1 MEAIYMK
8 FRLTEDMRKKIWLY
22 VIVIAIGI
30 SIYFAFDKI
39 DFIIRSLRRVC
50 SLTTPFILGFAI
62 AFLLNKPMKLIEV
75 KLLGRLRMK
84 PQHKRSIAAVLAVL
98 LGIIIVCAFLAL
110 LLPQLFDSIF
120 SLVKAFPGY
129 VEDFQKFALDFVE
142 KYAIDTQQVTNYI
155 TDTDFFEKLTG
166 FVTDALPQMAK
177 ATYAFGSTL
186 LNILLSIMAG
196 LYMLIDKERLSGYA
210 KKINYALF
218 PKEISEYL
226 HRMVLASGDIFNNFI
241 VGKAIDSLIIGVLCF
256 ILMNLFKLP
265 FALLISVIV
274 GVTNVIPFFGPF
286 IGAIPSA
293 VLVFL
298 ISPRQCLYFVGLVLV
313 LQQFDGNI
321 LGPKILGDKTGLRP
335 IWIIFA
341 ITVGGW
347 IGGIVGMFLGVPCV
361 AVISSILDD
370 IVEHNLEKQNV
381 NLPKIKHESNSK
393 SFTDYLKI
401 ISDFM
406 KVKK

>member
-39 DFIIRSLRRVC
+39 DFIIRALRRIC

-62 AFLLNKPMKLIEV
+62 AFLLNKPMELMET
-75 KLLGRLRMK
+75 KLLGKLRMK
-84 PQHKRSIAAVLAVL
+84 PQHRRSIAAVLAVL
-98 LGIIIVCAFLAL
+98 LGIIVVCAFLAL

-218 PKEISEYL
+218 PKEVSEYL

-241 VGKAIDSLIIGVLCF
+241 VGKAIDSLIIGILCYIGSLIF
-256 ILMNLFKLP
+256 QFP
-265 FALLISVIV
+265 YALLLSVIV
-274 GVTNVIPFFGPF
+274 GVTNMIPVFGPF
-286 IGAIPSA
+286 IGAVP
-293 VLVFL
+293 
-298 ISPRQCLYFVGLVLV
+298 
-313 LQQFDGNI
+313 
-321 LGPKILGDKTGLRP
+321 
-335 IWIIFA
+335 
-341 ITVGGW
+341 
-347 IGGIVGMFLGVPCV
+347 GIV
-361 AVISSILDD
+361 IL
-370 IVEHNLEKQNV
+370 
-381 NLPKIKHESNSK
+381 
-393 SFTDYLKI
+393 FI
-401 ISDFM
+401 IHPIMEIFWDR
-406 KVKK
+406 

>member
-1 MEAIYMK
+1 MK

-241 VGKAIDSLIIGVLCF
+241 VGKAIDSLIIGILCF
-256 ILMNLFKLP
+256 ILMHLFKLP
-265 FALLISVIV
+265 YELLISVII

-286 IGAIPSA
+286 IGAIPCA
-293 VLVFL
+293 ILVFL
-298 ISPRQCLYFVGLVLV
+298 ISPKQCLYFIGLILV

-321 LGPKILGDKTGLRP
+321 LGPKILGNSTGVSSFGVLFS
-335 IWIIFA
+335 ILLF
-341 ITVGGW
+341 GGLY
-347 IGGIVGMFLGVPCV
+347 GFVGMIIAVPLM
-361 AVISSILDD
+361 AVIIHIYNQIQDHFLAKKNLSSKEEDY
-370 IVEHNLEKQNV
+370 V
-381 NLPKIKHESNSK
+381 NLDRIDEQSGKYEKHK
-393 SFTDYLKI
+393 D
-401 ISDFM
+401 
-406 KVKK
+406 VQ

>member
-1 MEAIYMK
+1 MK
-8 FRLTEDMRKKIWLY
+8 FRLTEEMRKKIWLY

-39 DFIIRSLRRVC
+39 DFIIRAIRSVC

-62 AFLLNKPMKLIEV
+62 AFLLNKPMELIETR
-75 KLLGRLRMK
+75 LLGKVPMK
-84 PQHKRSIAAVLAVL
+84 PQHKRSIAAVLAVI
-98 LGIIIVCAFLAL
+98 LGITIVCAFLAL

-142 KYAIDTQQVTNYI
+142 RYAIDTKQVTNYI
-155 TDTDFFEKLTG
+155 TETDFFEKLTG

-218 PKEISEYL
+218 PTEVSEYL

-241 VGKAIDSLIIGVLCF
+241 VGKAIDSLIIGVLCYIGSLIF
-256 ILMNLFKLP
+256 QFP
-265 FALLISVIV
+265 YALLLSVII
-274 GVTNVIPFFGPF
+274 GVTNMIPVFGPF
-286 IGAIPSA
+286 IGAVPGIVILFIIHPITA
-293 VLVFL
+293 
-298 ISPRQCLYFVGLVLV
+298 LYFALFIFA

-321 LGPKILGDKTGLRP
+321 LGPLILGDKLGLP
-335 IWIIFA
+335 SIGILFSVC
-341 ITVGGW
+341 VGGGLFGV
-347 IGGIVGMFLGVPCV
+347 IGMFIGVPCF
-361 AVISSILDD
+361 AVIYMAVKEFVNYRL
-370 IVEHNLEKQNV
+370 KKKAV
-381 NLPKIKHESNSK
+381 NLDEVSK
-393 SFTDYLKI
+393 E
-401 ISDFM
+401 M
-406 KVKK
+406 KKEALEIEERIEQDIEE

>member
-1 MEAIYMK
+1 MK

-166 FVTDALPQMAK
+166 FVTDVLPQMAK

-241 VGKAIDSLIIGVLCF
+241 VGKAIDSLIIGILCYIGSLIF
-256 ILMNLFKLP
+256 QFP
-265 FALLISVIV
+265 YALLLSVIV
-274 GVTNVIPFFGPF
+274 GVTNMIPVFGPF
-286 IGAIPSA
+286 IGAVPGIVILFIIHPITA
-293 VLVFL
+293 
-298 ISPRQCLYFVGLVLV
+298 LYFALFVFA

-321 LGPKILGDKTGLRP
+321 LGPLILGDKLGLP
-335 IWIIFA
+335 SIGILFSVC
-341 ITVGGW
+341 VGG
-347 IGGIVGMFLGVPCV
+347 GLFGIIGMFIGVPCF
-361 AVISSILDD
+361 AVIYMAVKEFVNYRLKKKEIDLESISR
-370 IVEHNLEKQNV
+370 EMKKEALEIEERMEQ
-381 NLPKIKHESNSK
+381 LEE
-393 SFTDYLKI
+393 
-401 ISDFM
+401 
-406 KVKK
+406 

>member
-1 MEAIYMK
+1 MK

-62 AFLLNKPMKLIEV
+62 AFLLNKPMELIEV

-321 LGPKILGDKTGLRP
+321 LGPKILGDSTGLSSFWVLFS
-335 IWIIFA
+335 ILFF
-341 ITVGGW
+341 GGLW
-347 IGGIVGMFLGVPCV
+347 GFVGMIV
-361 AVISSILDD
+361 AVPLTAVVFDLFSKFQCHFLRKKNLPQDTDD
-370 IVEHNLEKQNV
+370 YMDLEKIDADSGRFIRQ
-381 NLPKIKHESNSK
+381 K
-393 SFTDYLKI
+393 
-401 ISDFM
+401 
-406 KVKK
+406 

>member
-1 MEAIYMK
+1 MK

-166 FVTDALPQMAK
+166 FVTDAPTQMAK
-177 ATYAFGSTL
+177 ATYALGSTL

-241 VGKAIDSLIIGVLCF
+241 VGKAIDSLIIGILCYIGSLIF
-256 ILMNLFKLP
+256 QFP
-265 FALLISVIV
+265 YALLLSVIV
-274 GVTNVIPFFGPF
+274 GVTNMIPVFGPF
-286 IGAIPSA
+286 IGAVPGIVILFIIHPITA
-293 VLVFL
+293 
-298 ISPRQCLYFVGLVLV
+298 LYFALFVFA

-321 LGPKILGDKTGLRP
+321 LGPLILGDKLGLP
-335 IWIIFA
+335 SIGILFSVC
-341 ITVGGW
+341 VGG
-347 IGGIVGMFLGVPCV
+347 GLFGIIGMFIGVPCF
-361 AVISSILDD
+361 AVIYMAVKEFVNYRLKKKEIDLESISR
-370 IVEHNLEKQNV
+370 EMKKEALEIEERMEQ
-381 NLPKIKHESNSK
+381 LEE
-393 SFTDYLKI
+393 
-401 ISDFM
+401 
-406 KVKK
+406 